1 MTKLVELS
9 VAIKAAEAE
18 LLSLR
23 NKVTKLH
30 DEFDLEVFNVQVGRM
45 QQLHRLLSLSNLDPL
60 HAHMLDVLA
69 PDHTGSVCN
78 DTNIRTLDTSCARC
92 AMLMALQKGHFAHG
106 TSFKVVFND
115 G

>member
-30 DEFDLEVFNVQVGRM
+30 DEYDLEVFNSKVYQMQKLHKLLVGVVAE
-45 QQLHRLLSLSNLDPL
+45 PI
-60 HAHMLDVLA
+60 DVLA
-69 PDHTGSVCN
+69 PDHTGSVCS
-78 DTNIRTLDTSCARC
+78 DSNIRTLDTSCARC
-92 AMLMALQKGHFAHG
+92 TMLMALKQGYFANG
-106 TSFKVVFND
+106 ITFKIVFNET
-115 G
+115 